1 MSQELQT
8 VNIIAPGFMGL
19 NTEDSVLSMD
29 AAYATTADN
38 CIIDKLGRLAARKG
52 YKLVTTNATQLGSS
66 YIQSIHQFRDSSGN
80 QVIFSTGNNKIL
92 SGTTTLTNAT
102 PASYTIT
109 SDNWKMVN
117 FNNHAYF
124 FQRGYEP
131 LVYSNTLGAVTK
143 ISLHPSYSGTAPQGN
158 EVLAAYGRLW
168 VADTASNKS
177 TVYWS
182 DLLIGAAWSGG
193 TSGSID
199 LTQVWPDGYDEV
211 VALAAHNNLLIIF
224 GKHSILVYQGADAP
238 ATMQLVDTVSG
249 VGCISRDSV
258 QYIGTDVLFM
268 SSSGLRAFGRTIQ
281 EKSLP
286 MNDLS
291 KNIKTEL
298 ISIIQ
303 SETGNIRSLY
313 SPENSFYLIYF
324 PTSTS
329 VFCFDLRGTL
339 ENGAY
344 RVTRWPIDKLKSFER
359 LTNGD
364 VYIGTSGGIG
374 KYEGYL
380 DNTSSIVVKYF
391 SPNLTFGAPSKIKI
405 LKKIKPTVVGT
416 GTTSI
421 SFKWGYDFDGS
432 TRSFNLSLS
441 DYGAN
446 AFYGVAQYGIDK
458 YTSGINYITPN
469 INASGNGTSIIVGFE
484 ATVADYF
491 SLQEFNILTLLGK
504 TV

>member
-8 VNIIAPGFMGL
+8 VNIVAPGFMGL
-19 NTEDSVLSMD
+19 NTEDSVLSME
-29 AAYATTADN
+29 AAYATIADN
-38 CIIDKLGRLAARKG
+38 CVIDKYGRLAARKG
-52 YKLVTTNATQLGSS
+52 YELLTTNATQLGSS

-109 SDNWKMVN
+109 ANNWKMVN

-182 DLLIGAAWSGG
+182 DLLVGAAWSGG

-199 LTQVWPDGYDEV
+199 LTQVWPDGYDEI

-238 ATMQLVDTVSG
+238 ATMQLVDTVPG
-249 VGCISRDSV
+249 VGCISRDTV

-268 SSSGLRAFGRTIQ
+268 SYSGLKAFGRTIQ

-291 KNIKTEL
+291 KNIKTD
-298 ISIIQ
+298 IVSIIQ
-303 SETGNIRSLY
+303 RETGNMSSVY
-313 SPENSFYLIYF
+313 SPENSFYLVYF
-324 PTSTS
+324 PTSTTI
-329 VFCFDLRGTL
+329 FCFDVKGTL

-344 RVTRWPIDKLKSFER
+344 RVTRWPVDGFKSFER

-364 VYIGTSGGIG
+364 IYIGTSSGIG
-374 KYEGYL
+374 KYTGYM
-380 DNTSSIVVKYF
+380 DNTAPIVLKYY
-391 SPNLTFGAPSKIKI
+391 SPNLTFNAPSRLKI
-405 LKKIKPTVVGT
+405 LKKLRPTVVG
-416 GTTSI
+416 GSSSSI
-421 SFKWGYDFDGS
+421 SFRWGYDFSGA
-432 TRSFNLSLS
+432 TNSFVVSLA
-441 DYGAN
+441 DYGNN
-446 AFYGVAQYGIDK
+446 AFYGSSQYGIDQ

-469 INASGNGTSIIVGFE
+469 INTTSNGTSIVVGME
-484 ATVADYF
+484 ATVSDYL
-491 SLQEFNILTLLGK
+491 SLQEFNVLTLLGK